1 MIYDL
6 NKLFMGTRDQQKS
19 SYDNPITL
27 SSGSHHYGSPRS
39 YTLRHSDKSA
49 QLTQMRHLL
58 SKYTMAQE
66 Y

>member
-1 MIYDL
+1 MIYGL
-6 NKLFMGTRDQQKS
+6 NKFFTGTRDQPKS
-19 SYDNPITL
+19 LYSNPITL

-39 YTLRHSDKSA
+39 YTLGHSDKSA

-58 SKYTMAQE
+58 SKYTMVQE